1 MHTIKYISIIR
12 EKEECLNSMIIEIKD
27 DFDLKK
33 IADSGQAFRIAEV
46 NGFYRFIHKDNVI
59 YIKNIGGPA
68 YETTGGTF
76 SNEYFDIGRNYSSI
90 KALTAGDDFL
100 SKAAAFGQG
109 IRILRQDPFET
120 MITFII
126 SQRKSIPS
134 IKACVEGIARKYGHP
149 IKTEFETIYSFPTPI
164 ELSRATEAELRELK
178 TGYRAP
184 YILDAVARVT
194 DGTLDLEKI
203 AGLSDTEL
211 IEELKTVCG
220 IGDKVANC
228 IGLFAYGRTV
238 LAPVDTWIGKIMDNY
253 YGGAN
258 PFNKYGDVA
267 GIMQQYAFFYAVNTK
282 LKL

>member
-1 MHTIKYISIIR
+1 
-12 EKEECLNSMIIEIKD
+12 MIIEIKD

-46 NGFYRFIHKDNVI
+46 NGFYRFIHQNNVI
-59 YIKNIGGPA
+59 YIRHMEGPA
-68 YETTGGTF
+68 YEVVGGTF
-76 SNEYFDIGRNYSSI
+76 SDEYFDMGRNYS
-90 KALTAGDDFL
+90 ALRRLADGDSFL
-100 SKAAAFGQG
+100 SKAAECGQG

-149 IKTEFETIYSFPTPI
+149 IKTEFETIYSFPTPA
-164 ELSRATEAELRELK
+164 ELSCATEEELKELK

-184 YILDAVARVT
+184 YIIDAVRKVT
-194 DGTLDLEKI
+194 SGTLSLDKI
-203 AGLSDTEL
+203 ATFGDTEL
-211 IEELKTVCG
+211 IEELKRVCG

-228 IGLFAYGRTV
+228 IGLFAYGRTE
-238 LAPVDTWIGKIMDNY
+238 LAPIDTWIKKIMDNY
-253 YGGAN
+253 YDGTN
-258 PFNKYGDVA
+258 PFIKYGDAA
-267 GIMQQYAFFYAVNTK
+267 GIMQQYAFFYAVSTK